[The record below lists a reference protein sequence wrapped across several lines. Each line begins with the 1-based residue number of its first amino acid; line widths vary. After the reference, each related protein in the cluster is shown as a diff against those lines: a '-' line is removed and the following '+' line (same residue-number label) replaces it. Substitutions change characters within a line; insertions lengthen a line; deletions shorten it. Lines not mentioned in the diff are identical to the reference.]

1 MVTIEGAMSKVLRL
15 IGRAFHRDT
24 VYEIRCANC
33 GREYESTC
41 SRKEARGAGI
51 TVAKK
56 NWSRP
61 IYRDGNIVGY
71 TPAASPLECLVAVV
85 RAGSGMTRVKAV
97 RFIRRAQATKPN
109 RGRK

>member
-1 MVTIEGAMSKVLRL
+1 M
-15 IGRAFHRDT
+15 
-24 VYEIRCANC
+24 
-33 GREYESTC
+33 
-41 SRKEARGAGI
+41 
-51 TVAKK
+51 AKK

-71 TPAASPLECLVAVV
+71 TPAASPWECLVAVV
-85 RAGSGMTRVKAV
+85 RAGSDMTRVKAV